1 MAVFDVGLEV
11 RLRVRC
17 VIDSRALTRIRKT
30 GWILVGLFAFAM
42 VFDRVLMLIAIYR
55 PRRIHKATRRL
66 LGRANRIR
74 LWAIDCF
81 GIDRFSESVV
91 VYHKGRKTGVEYA
104 TPLCVSLSE
113 DGFVVGAYWGPTT
126 DWFRNLQTTPQA
138 RLRYRGRYHSVEA
151 EMIDID
157 DALRRVGGK
166 STCGCWEQG
175 RTKQCVLLRP
185 IHETERIG
193 VGQPSS

>member
-1 MAVFDVGLEV
+1 M
-11 RLRVRC
+11 RLRGRC
-17 VIDSRALTRIRKT
+17 VIDSRVLTWIKKM
-30 GWILVGLFAFAM
+30 GWILVGFFAFAV
-42 VFDRVLMLIAIYR
+42 VFDRVLTLIAVYR
-55 PRRIHKATRRL
+55 PKRLHKATRKL
-66 LGRANRIR
+66 LGRVNRIR
-74 LWAIDCF
+74 LWAIDYI
-81 GIDRFSESVV
+81 GIDRFSASVV
-91 VYHKGRKTGVEYA
+91 VYHKGRKSGVEYA
-104 TPLCVSLSE
+104 TPLCVSLSD
-113 DGFVVGAYWGPTT
+113 DGFVVGAYWGPTA

-151 EMIDID
+151 EVIDIE

-185 IHETERIG
+185 INGPERIG